1 MGIGLGFNN
10 VITAVYMGFG
20 LHLLTGSALRVV
32 LGTLVIRWKNLAFF
46 LFKNMLLGMA
56 AGLVVWLVLFAPI
69 TTFLTQP
76 SIQHI
81 VIILALASQ
90 HPDNIRNLLA

>member
-10 VITAVYMGFG
+10 VITAVYMG
-20 LHLLTGSALRVV
+20 HLLTGSALRVV
-32 LGTLVIRWKNLAFF
+32 LGTLVIRWKKILAFF

-69 TTFLTQP
+69 TTFLTQHP
-76 SIQHI
+76 FSI
-81 VIILALASQ
+81 L
-90 HPDNIRNLLA
+90 

>member
-32 LGTLVIRWKNLAFF
+32 LGTLVIRWKKILAFF

-69 TTFLTQP
+69 TTFLTQHP
-76 SIQHI
+76 FSI
-81 VIILALASQ
+81 L
-90 HPDNIRNLLA
+90 